1 MPCRVRVHA
10 VHNAPQRVYKT
21 TFMGRAC
28 IVKERFPKKYRQA
41 VAPRRV
47 QAGPHVACR
56 GPGDRHTNAHGARS
70 RRDGALSWICC
81 SAGTSRRH
89 PQLDAKLTKQRL
101 NQVCAALEPSVFM
114 GGSVTV
120 VVVVGGD
127 NGRRNRRGRGCPPDA
142 HARETHQAR
151 AERMPC
157 RCHRSMACCRAALR
171 ARSLVDVCQ
180 RCCPGCAVTGGR
192 VPTVQETRQINKCK
206 LVGIPTPNI
215 YHVDVPAG
223 RIYLEFLEVGLPA
236 NKTSTVACVPLSAP
250 RLALAHLSLAHHG
263 PPTLPAPHRHL

>member
-1 MPCRVRVHA
+1 MPAGCPRPR
-10 VHNAPQRVYKT
+10 NAP
-21 TFMGRAC
+21 
-28 IVKERFPKKYRQA
+28 
-41 VAPRRV
+41 
-47 QAGPHVACR
+47 
-56 GPGDRHTNAHGARS
+56 GAR
-70 RRDGALSWICC
+70 RADAMPLPPEHGVLSCC
-81 SAGTSRRH
+81 PA
-89 PQLDAKLTKQRL
+89 
-101 NQVCAALEPSVFM
+101 CAA
-114 GGSVTV
+114 
-120 VVVVGGD
+120 
-127 NGRRNRRGRGCPPDA
+127 
-142 HARETHQAR
+142 
-151 AERMPC
+151 
-157 RCHRSMACCRAALR
+157 
-171 ARSLVDVCQ
+171 LVDVCQ